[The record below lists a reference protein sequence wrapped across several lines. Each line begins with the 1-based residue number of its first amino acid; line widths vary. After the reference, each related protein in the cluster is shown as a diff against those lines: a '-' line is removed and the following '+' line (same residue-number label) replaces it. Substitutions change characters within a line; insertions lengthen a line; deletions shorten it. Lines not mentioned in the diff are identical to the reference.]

1 MITISRA
8 AALLTCLALGIA
20 MLCSASAMRAD
31 TPTGLSQAPVLRI
44 ETGMHTAKIGRIA
57 IHPGTNIL
65 ASASYD
71 KTLRLWSLLDGRLI
85 RTLRVP
91 IGAAREGA
99 LYGVAISPDGTT
111 IATTGWTGEWDGP
124 NWSLYL
130 FDVASG
136 EMIRRIADL
145 PHRGLHLAFS
155 PDGRHLA
162 VTFKGGFGFR
172 IYRVRDFTIA
182 ADRPVR
188 HPGGLPRGDENDVDD
203 PNCGAS
209 DLPYLDADNL
219 EGLAAPSSGWVEFGN
234 LGRLVTVSLDGSI
247 RLFDSEFN
255 LIRARRAPG
264 GEWPTSA
271 SFSPDEKYLAV
282 GYSERQRVDV
292 LLVDDLSLQ
301 FCPQMDDVD
310 NGDMWR
316 TAWSPDGK
324 YLYAG
329 GAFERG
335 GTHPVRRWEN
345 GGRGQPQDVAAA
357 SAKGVTYLAPRAE
370 GGVYFASSE
379 PALGAIDENHIRLF
393 EWRSHAA
400 DFRDMGSDFRI
411 SANGSE
417 VYFNFASEESGAA
430 LFTLAERTLL
440 LDPPPPGKNFTPPLL
455 DTPALAV
462 ADWKGSYAPPLNGR
476 ALPLLPYER
485 AESYAVTPDASG
497 ILLGTR

>member
-1 MITISRA
+1 MITTSRA
-8 AALLTCLALGIA
+8 VALLTRLALGIA
-20 MLCSASAMRAD
+20 MFCTASATRAD
-31 TPTGLSQAPVLRI
+31 TPAGLSEVPVLRI

-57 IHPGTNIL
+57 IHPGTNLL

-99 LYGVAISPDGTT
+99 LYGVAISPDGGT
-111 IATTGWTGEWDGP
+111 IATTGWTGESGGL

-136 EMIRRIADL
+136 EMIRRVADL
-145 PHRGLHLAFS
+145 PHRGQHLAYS

-172 IYRVRDFTIA
+172 VYRVGDFTVA
-182 ADRPVR
+182 ADHPVH

-203 PNCGAS
+203 PNCSAS
-209 DLPYLDADNL
+209 DLPYLDADNF
-219 EGLAAPSSGWVEFGN
+219 EGVAAPSSGWVEFDG

-264 GEWPTSA
+264 GDWPTSA
-271 SFSPDEKYLAV
+271 SFSPDGKYLAV

-292 LLVDDLSLQ
+292 LLVENLALQ
-301 FCPQMDDVD
+301 FCPRMNDVD

-316 TAWSPDGK
+316 TAWSSDGK

-329 GAFERG
+329 GEFKRAG
-335 GTHPVRRWEN
+335 AHPVRRWED
-345 GGRGQPQDVAAA
+345 GGRGQAQDVAAA

-379 PALGAIDENHIRLF
+379 PALGAIDENHVKLF

-400 DFRDMGSDFRI
+400 DFRDMGSDFKL
-411 SANGSE
+411 SADGSE
-417 VYFNFASEESGAA
+417 VYFKFSSERSEAA
-430 LFTLAERTLL
+430 LFTLQARTLL
-440 LDPPPPGKNFTPPLL
+440 LDPPPPAENFTPPILQS
-455 DTPALAV
+455 TALAV
-462 ADWKGSYAPPLNGR
+462 ADWQGSYAPTLNGA
-476 ALPLLPYER
+476 ALALLPYER